1 MIASCL
7 AHLLARNHAYHPEKT
22 IFIFLVVTAFLSA
35 WLIVIPTEICTD
47 VKALL
52 PRGTKISG
60 RDGVVEALSRKSVT
74 KKSKR
79 LPRRPKSKKGGEKR
93 HIKKSDITSL
103 ADFEHLDMDF
113 VSFLFETV
121 DPSNNVFESPYSS
134 ILCEV
139 QNLIEKIPIA
149 GGFCAVINATGM
161 PMCAPLISVVDM
173 PAIKKEV
180 SSTTVNDLIR
190 IVSSP
195 LVASQLVRKIK
206 PNCISFGVPPCNKRH
221 AIGCN
226 TAHCDGRCIVAGGID
241 FCGVLKA
248 IDPTEIELKALS
260 NLTKLR
266 RLDEKG
272 CLIGKFNQL
281 SFQAFLVSL
290 NSIIAFEQ
298 RSGGTTFGFH
308 YLESFHFSAFVSKEA
323 AQAAKS
329 GVTEGE
335 AIASNITRI
344 IFPINPVPFRG
355 NQSVED
361 MVQTIGSDVIAFAN
375 DHGLRASWGHFK
387 TFNKVFLDSIFRDAK
402 RAIYVVLF
410 VSAFILWHTK
420 SGILTIGALLCV
432 ASSFPLAG
440 WIYRVAFDFHWV
452 GVFAF
457 IALFLTIGIAVD
469 DVFVLLDYWRAAPS
483 ETYSTIEGRLE
494 WALEHSIVS
503 MGSTSITTAAA
514 FGANMLSPIP
524 TIRLFGMIMALLSLV
539 NYIVVLLVFPS
550 FIMLEERRIKHI
562 SYAKLQPIKEMSQ
575 AIFDWVFRNAEMITC
590 ISLLFYAIVL
600 SIAVKVKGPDA
611 LIEVF
616 PEDHNM
622 QRYYHM
628 EQKFDGTGVVLE
640 PIFVWGA
647 ISHDQFDV
655 NDPVNAAP
663 IELDQSF
670 DLETEE
676 SQQWI
681 LDFCTELFSKSSP
694 FSAHVLPGSLRCFHF
709 ELQRWLHTDKRRT
722 LQGSALP
729 DSLPLRKHE
738 WRDAVAAFLASPSA
752 RQVTTGTSG
761 LYFEENEGFRVAAF
775 EISFRTNLS
784 IWSPWKENFQT
795 LTQWDDWFERRL
807 ESAPTGLQRGFLATN
822 NQQWSKVE
830 ALQILAP
837 SVIVS
842 VAASALLAFFVLLL
856 GTKSLSVTIVAVAC
870 MSGVLT
876 SFLAFMYLAAWSMN
890 MIESCCVGLIYGLS
904 VDYVAHVSIGFCN
917 APVSRPAS
925 TAEVENT
932 ERSFNEKREE
942 AEQRCWYAIDTI
954 GDSVSSGMVTTVGAS
969 FFLWSCEVLFLSRFG
984 LFVAF
989 SLLSALFVSLFL
1001 FPALII
1007 AFRILPTG
1015 KTLQNKSN
1023 KSEG

>member
-7 AHLLARNHAYHPEKT
+7 AHFLARNHAYQPEKI
-22 IFIFLVVTAFLSA
+22 IFIFLVVIAFLSA
-35 WLIVIPTEICTD
+35 WLIVLPTEICTD
-47 VKALL
+47 VNALL

-79 LPRRPKSKKGGEKR
+79 LLRRPKSKKGVGEKK
-93 HIKKSDITSL
+93 HMKKSEITSL

-134 ILCEV
+134 TLCEV
-139 QNLIEKIPIA
+139 QSLIEKLSTA
-149 GGFCAVINATGM
+149 GDFCAVINATGM
-161 PMCAPLISVVDM
+161 PKCAPLISVINM

-180 SSTTVNDLIR
+180 SSTSANDLIKK
-190 IVSSP
+190 VSSP

-206 PNCISFGVPPCNKRH
+206 PNCTSFGVPPCNKRH

-226 TAHCDGRCIVAGGID
+226 TAHCDDRCIVAGGID

-248 IDPTEIELKALS
+248 IDPMEIELKALS
-260 NLTKLR
+260 NLAKLR
-266 RLDEKG
+266 RPDKKG
-272 CLIGKFNQL
+272 CAIDTFNQM
-281 SFQAFLVSL
+281 SFQAFLTSL
-290 NSIIAFEQ
+290 NSIIAFEE
-298 RSGGTTFGFH
+298 RSGGVTFGFH
-308 YLESFHFSAFVSKEA
+308 YLDIFHFSAFVSREA

-329 GVTEGE
+329 GVTEGK

-344 IFPINPVPFRG
+344 VFPINPVPFRG

-361 MVQTIGSDVIAFAN
+361 MVQTIGSDVITFAN

-387 TFNKVFLDSIFRDAK
+387 TFDKVFLDSIFRDAK

-432 ASSFPLAG
+432 ASSFPIAG
-440 WIYRVAFDFHWV
+440 WTYRVVLDFHWV

-483 ETYSTIEGRLE
+483 ETHSTIEGRLE

-514 FGANMLSPIP
+514 FGANVLSPIS
-524 TIRLFGMIMALLSLV
+524 TIRLFGTIMTLLSLV

-550 FIMLEERRIKHI
+550 FIVLEERRTKKI
-562 SYAKLQPIKEMSQ
+562 SYSKLYPTKKMSQ

-590 ISLLFYAIVL
+590 VALLFNAILL
-600 SIAVKVKGPDA
+600 SIAVRVKGADA

-622 QRYYHM
+622 QRYFHM

-647 ISHDQFDV
+647 MPHDQFDV

-681 LDFCTELFSKSSP
+681 LDFCTELSSKSGP
-694 FSAHVLPGSLRCFHF
+694 FSVHLLPGSLRCFHF
-709 ELQRWLHTDKRRT
+709 ELQRWLQTDARRT

-752 RQVTTGTSG
+752 GQVTTGTSG
-761 LYFEENEGFRVAAF
+761 LYFEEKEGFRVAAF

-795 LTQWDDWFERRL
+795 LSQLDDWFERRL
-807 ESAPTGLQRGFLATN
+807 KSAPTDLQRGFLATN
-822 NQQWSKVE
+822 DRQWSKVE

-837 SVIVS
+837 SVVVS

-856 GTKSLSVTIVAVAC
+856 GTKSLSVTIVAVSC
-870 MSGVLT
+870 ISGVLM
-876 SFLAFMYLAAWSMN
+876 SFLAFMYLAGWSMN
-890 MIESCCVGLIYGLS
+890 MIESCCLGLIYGLS

-925 TAEVENT
+925 NAEIENANHF
-932 ERSFNEKREE
+932 SCDSKREE
-942 AEQRCWYAIDTI
+942 AKQCCRHVIDTI
-954 GDSVSSGMVTTVGAS
+954 GNSVSSGMVTTVGAS
-969 FFLWSCEVLFLSRFG
+969 FFLWGCEVLFLSRFG
-984 LFVAF
+984 VFVAF
-989 SLLSALFVSLFL
+989 SLFSALFVSLFL

-1007 AFRILPTG
+1007 TFRICPTR
-1015 KTLQNKSN
+1015 NKN
-1023 KSEG
+1023 IV